1 MRAADAL
8 TSAYSASSDSH
19 PKVGGTSTDEF
30 DFCTLLFGGS
40 PLADPSRILAR
51 DSSHPVYDGPCK
63 KFRSKDTVRD

>member
-1 MRAADAL
+1 ML
-8 TSAYSASSDSH
+8 TTCT
-19 PKVGGTSTDEF
+19 VGGTSTDEF

-63 KFRSKDTVRD
+63 ESRSKDTVRDSS